1 MDLVDRV
8 RRVIRGSGS
17 TNAEFAERIGID
29 PTKLSK
35 SLNGA
40 RRFTS
45 FELAVIAAEA
55 RTTVDWLLTG
65 EEPERALIA
74 ARRSAGEIDDTLQAA
89 ECRVRAL
96 AEVASALD
104 KLVDRPALAALPE
117 AVSTGRPLDDA
128 AVMADDFLA
137 ILQKTDSSAAF
148 RTDPA
153 ATVEG
158 LFDIGVA
165 CEQFARGFDGLA
177 LNSSRYRFVI
187 VNTNNA
193 WSRQR
198 FTLAHEIGH
207 IVAGDGS
214 HSGLCVDQDVMAT
227 GQTVQEKRANAF
239 AACVLMP
246 HDELRAAVI
255 TVSRLDERE
264 FGRLVGRFCVSP
276 SALAWRLKNLGLV
289 DDTERAHLGS
299 MPMKKAAE
307 RGGWSVR
314 LAELAMDQGRTRHP
328 AKLAARTVKAFATG
342 AVSARLVATA
352 LNIEPEAVLAAW
364 DQVTETAPTAS
375 DSREVVFQP

>member
-1 MDLVDRV
+1 VDLVERV
-8 RRVIRGSGS
+8 RRVINRSDS

-45 FELAVIAAEA
+45 FELAAIAAEA

-74 ARRSAGEIDDTLQAA
+74 ARHSAREIDDTLQAA
-89 ECRVRAL
+89 EGRVREL
-96 AEVASALD
+96 ADVASALD
-104 KLVDRPALAALPE
+104 KLVDRPSLAALPE

-128 AVMADDFLA
+128 AAMADGFLA
-137 ILQKTDSSAAF
+137 ILRKTDSSVAF

-177 LNSSRYRFVI
+177 LNSSRYRFII
-187 VNTNNA
+187 VNTSNA

-246 HDELRAAVI
+246 HDELHGAVD
-255 TVSRLDERE
+255 TESGLDERG

-276 SALAWRLKNLGLV
+276 SALAWRLKNLDLV
-289 DDTERAHLGS
+289 NDDERARLGS

-307 RGGWSVR
+307 RGGWSAR
-314 LAELAMDQGRTRHP
+314 LAELTMDQSRTRHP

-342 AVSARLVATA
+342 AVSARLVATV
-352 LNIEPEAVLAAW
+352 LNTEPEAVLAAW
-364 DQVTETAPTAS
+364 DQVTEAAPTAT